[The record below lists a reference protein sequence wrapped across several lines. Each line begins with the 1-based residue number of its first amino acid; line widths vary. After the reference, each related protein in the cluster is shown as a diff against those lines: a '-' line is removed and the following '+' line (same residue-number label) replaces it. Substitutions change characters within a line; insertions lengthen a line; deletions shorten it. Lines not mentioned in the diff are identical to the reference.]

1 MRANQNTVSLVKH
14 SMNAIEHHDFPAA
27 EVTEYRSPQ
36 PLAVLALVLGL
47 LSFLA
52 VFRPLFWIV
61 PLLALIFGMIGLWLL
76 SGDPGKVGRKAAIWG
91 IALALLFGAWGPSR
105 YLSRQW
111 WLSRQARVYADTW
124 LELIRQEK
132 FREAHQL
139 HGRQAELA
147 SEGVTLD
154 EFYRTDKYAQTDY
167 HVFFGSE
174 PLKSLSE
181 LAKNAQIV
189 FERTEDYETEV
200 NFDRVTFRYRVTA
213 NRDEREYSLP
223 IRLVMRREPILET
236 ADSQWFVES
245 VQEG

>member
-1 MRANQNTVSLVKH
+1 MSLVKH
-14 SMNAIEHHDFPAA
+14 SMNAIEHHDMPAA
-27 EVTEYRSPQ
+27 ELTEYRSPQ
-36 PLAVLALVLGL
+36 PLAVLALALGL

-61 PLLALIFGMIGLWLL
+61 PLLAFIFGMIGLWLL
-76 SGDPGKVGRKAAIWG
+76 AGDPQKVGRKAAICG
-91 IALALLFGAWGPSR
+91 MALALLFGAWGPSR

-111 WLSRQARVYADTW
+111 WLSHQARVYADTW

-139 HGRQAELA
+139 HGRQVERAG
-147 SEGVTLD
+147 EGVTLD
-154 EFYRTDKYAQTDY
+154 EFYRADKYAQSNY
-167 HVFFGSE
+167 HLFFESE

-181 LAKNAQIV
+181 LAKSAQIM

-200 NFDRVTFRYRVTA
+200 DFDRVTLRYRVTA
-213 NRDEREYSLP
+213 NQDERKSSLP
-223 IRLVMRREPILET
+223 IRLVLRREPILET